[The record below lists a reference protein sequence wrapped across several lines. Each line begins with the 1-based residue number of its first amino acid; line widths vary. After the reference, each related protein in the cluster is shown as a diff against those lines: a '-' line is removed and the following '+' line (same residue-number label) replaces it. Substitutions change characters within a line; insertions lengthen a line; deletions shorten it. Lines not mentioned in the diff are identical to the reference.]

1 MEYYQNVMCV
11 TYDDLVQI
19 MPYKTVRRIVTDKRC
34 LVLRPGFGRDTYA
47 LISWASLPPKYQQKF
62 IALVGDPYKLLEERD
77 KQMRCEQRDD
87 AEAVK
92 FFSSF
97 TYMLRGRKTLL
108 NDKQRTEHIR
118 NATALKL
125 LLTEHNR
132 RVALTK
138 ASNNT
143 RDDLWKILLESSERL
158 RAKYPHTLP
167 RSESGLRE
175 KVLLYKDMGLTAV
188 ISGKLANSNTKK
200 ITEDGERL
208 LVALRRSRVPVLSIA
223 EILER
228 YNEEAR
234 RAGWKEVKSERT
246 LQLWFDKPEN
256 KTKWFDAVYGEQ
268 KAHQKFDRKHSTEL
282 PMERDQIWYGD
293 GTKLNLY
300 YRDEEGRIQ
309 TINVYEVMDAAT
321 EMLLGYHIS
330 ETEDY
335 DAQYRAYRM
344 AVETSGHKPVEIV
357 YDNQGGHKK
366 LANQQFFSKL
376 ALRHRPTA
384 PYNGSSK
391 TIEHAFY
398 RFQSGVLAKHFNFT
412 GQNVTTKMDRSKP
425 NIEFIEANKHALP
438 TLEELKAQYAEARK
452 QWNEGQHPKTGERR
466 CDMYARQTNALCP
479 EVTEY
484 DMMDMFWVMT
494 SRPSTYTANGLRVNI
509 KGQEYLFEVYA
520 EAGLPD
526 FEWTSQH
533 IDEKFYVQYDPMD
546 MQSVR
551 LISSEADEGQRRV
564 VSVASQKMVVHRS
577 SSEQTAEERKFIRD
591 CREAVNQLRAER
603 LAEARGIEVEF
614 GVNPEQHGLISPKPK
629 NLPKELQEQLEKRVA
644 RARRKKIEAEGLG
657 AYTKSVSMQD
667 WIDDEEGDSK
677 DVRSIRA
684 KY

>member
-11 TYDDLVQI
+11 TYDDLVQVF
-19 MPYKTVRRIVTDKRC
+19 PFKTIANMCNLKRC
-34 LVLRPGFGRDTYA
+34 TVLRPGFGRDTYA

-92 FFSSF
+92 FFSAF

-143 RDDLWKILLESSERL
+143 RNDLWKILLESSERL

-234 RAGWKEVKSERT
+234 KAGWKEVKSERT

-438 TLEELKAQYAEARK
+438 TLEELKAQNPGVDLPLKSNGKLDVGGAVGHGLLTMIKDMGGDLPTNGSCELVSGEIAEDVATYFA
-452 QWNEGQHPKTGERR
+452 QSEQIPTV
-466 CDMYARQTNALCP
+466 CALGVLVDTDWSC
-479 EVTEY
+479 
-484 DMMDMFWVMT
+484 
-494 SRPSTYTANGLRVNI
+494 RA
-509 KGQEYLFEVYA
+509 
-520 EAGLPD
+520 AGGVLIQLLP
-526 FEWTSQH
+526 F
-533 IDEKFYVQYDPMD
+533 
-546 MQSVR
+546 
-551 LISSEADEGQRRV
+551 ADEGTVDLIERNAAALAN
-564 VSVASQKMVVHRS
+564 VSRLFD
-577 SSEQTAEERKFIRD
+577 ERKSLEDIANLALRD
-591 CREAVNQLRAER
+591 IPFDVFDTL
-603 LAEARGIEVEF
+603 EVSYKCDC
-614 GVNPEQHGLISPKPK
+614 GRDRML
-629 NLPKELQEQLEKRVA
+629 
-644 RARRKKIEAEGLG
+644 KKIKSLG
-657 AYTKSVSMQD
+657 KGE
-667 WIDDEEGDSK
+667 IIK
-677 DVRSIRA
+677 INIL
-684 KY
+684 

>member
-11 TYDDLVQI
+11 TYDDLVSVF
-19 MPYKTVRRIVTDKRC
+19 PYNTIKDLCRANRC
-34 LVLRPGFGRDTYA
+34 TVLRPGFGRDTYA

-143 RDDLWKILLESSERL
+143 RNDLWKILLESSERL

-398 RFQSGVLAKHFNFT
+398 RFQSGVLSKHFNFT

-438 TLEELKAQYAEARK
+438 TLEELKAQYAQAR
-452 QWNEGQHPKTGERR
+452 QEWNEGQHPKTGERR

-509 KGQEYLFEVYA
+509 KGQEYLYEVYA

-526 FEWTSQH
+526 FEWTSLH
-533 IDEKFYVQYDPMD
+533 VDEKFYVQYDPMD

-603 LAEARGIEVEF
+603 LAEAREIEVEF
-614 GVNPEQHGLISPKPK
+614 GVNPEQHGLVSPKPK
-629 NLPKELQEQLEKRVA
+629 NLPKDLQEQLEKRVA

-657 AYTKSVSMQD
+657 AYTKSVSLQD

-677 DVRSIRA
+677 DVRNIRA